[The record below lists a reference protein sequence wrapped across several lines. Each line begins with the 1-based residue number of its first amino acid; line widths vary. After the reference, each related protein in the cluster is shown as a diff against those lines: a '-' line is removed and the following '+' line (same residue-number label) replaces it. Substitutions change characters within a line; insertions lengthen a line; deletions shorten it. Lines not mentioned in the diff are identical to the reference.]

1 MPFCQTELSDKVTV
15 IEVLRVKVLHL
26 ELSYGG
32 TVTNSLR
39 FNLFDKE
46 SYHG

>member
-15 IEVLRVKVLHL
+15 IEGLRVKVLHL

-32 TVTNSLR
+32 TMTSSLR
-39 FNLFDKE
+39 FNLVDKVG
-46 SYHG
+46 YHG